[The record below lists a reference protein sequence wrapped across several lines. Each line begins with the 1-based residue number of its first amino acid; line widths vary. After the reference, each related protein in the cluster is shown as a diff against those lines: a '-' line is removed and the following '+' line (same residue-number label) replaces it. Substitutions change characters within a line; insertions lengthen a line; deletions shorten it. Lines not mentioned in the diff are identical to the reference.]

1 MTLSSFFI
9 SNKYKQLVYKHL
21 HSIFNSIKKY
31 NSQEK
36 IKFFSPAINEYF
48 LSPEFG
54 DKFPIN
60 DPILKDTMYSD
71 RGNRRRFMNIYFENM
86 HKRLIFAPQM
96 ND

>member
-1 MTLSSFFI
+1 MLKLSYI
-9 SNKYKQLVYKHL
+9 VKV
-21 HSIFNSIKKY
+21 IFNSIKKY

-36 IKFFSPAINEYF
+36 IKFFSPAIHEYF